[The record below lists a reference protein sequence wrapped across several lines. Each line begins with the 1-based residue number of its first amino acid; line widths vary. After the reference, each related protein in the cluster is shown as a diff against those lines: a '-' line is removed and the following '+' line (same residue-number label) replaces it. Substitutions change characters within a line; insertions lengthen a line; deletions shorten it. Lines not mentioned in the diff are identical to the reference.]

1 MCYEFTV
8 NFQILK
14 TISCILLLLQDFAY
28 PFHRIVLSFAKNV
41 YLCRIKSKV
50 CGMSHLVNHNCP
62 QSHCKCPKNLRPPR
76 HVHLKLLYLKAWRN
90 KSNAGNLFGYKFLTG
105 VKLSFGLFVTLALAY
120 AALVD
125 HIPLSFGY
133 VRAARAAV
141 FIVTAGF
148 VVYFTKVLPDEDV
161 LARFAMLAERGI
173 RHRADFFHFI
183 MLNWIEIMLY
193 AIVLVAV
200 VKTFFL

>member
-1 MCYEFTV
+1 M
-8 NFQILK
+8 
-14 TISCILLLLQDFAY
+14 
-28 PFHRIVLSFAKNV
+28 
-41 YLCRIKSKV
+41 
-50 CGMSHLVNHNCP
+50 
-62 QSHCKCPKNLRPPR
+62 
-76 HVHLKLLYLKAWRN
+76 
-90 KSNAGNLFGYKFLTG
+90 
-105 VKLSFGLFVTLALAY
+105 KLSFGLFVTLALAY

-148 VVYFTKVLPDEDV
+148 VVYFIKVLPDEDV